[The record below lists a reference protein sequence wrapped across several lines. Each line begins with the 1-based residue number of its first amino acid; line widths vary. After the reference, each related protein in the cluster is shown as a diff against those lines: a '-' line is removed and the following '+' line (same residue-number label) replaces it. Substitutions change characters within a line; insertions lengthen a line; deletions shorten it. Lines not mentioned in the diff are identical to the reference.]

1 MTKRKRDIFTVIESI
16 NNWFESSE
24 HCTNPSFD
32 HGCSTSRSELN
43 TESGTSSESSCPVV
57 KSHPTVGNRE
67 HEDEVGYRSP
77 NRSPSHV
84 GLQVEYEVAREATN
98 WAEDGPRLPT
108 ETEGGPGYG
117 KEVSNE
123 GDPGSSV
130 LDTRLITPVVTE
142 GADEVDVALT
152 GIWRVFKDAGYDVW

>member
-1 MTKRKRDIFTVIESI
+1 MTKRKRDIFTVIKSI

-43 TESGTSSESSCPVV
+43 TESGTSLESSYSVV
-57 KSHPTVGNRE
+57 RSHPTVGNWE

-77 NRSPSHV
+77 NRSSSHV
-84 GLQVEYEVAREATN
+84 GLQVESEVAREATN
-98 WAEDGPRLPT
+98 RVGSGSRLPT
-108 ETEGGPGYG
+108 EAEGGPGYG
-117 KEVSNE
+117 KEVICE
-123 GDPGSSV
+123 GDPRSSV

-152 GIWRVFKDAGYDVW
+152 GIWRVFKDAWYDVW